1 MILDD
6 LEKVI
11 LSRKANPS
19 ADSYVS
25 SLFAKGKDEILKKI
39 GEEAVEVIIASKTA
53 DRQQIVH
60 ELADLWFHC
69 MVLMSEEGLS
79 HSDIFKELE
88 GRFGRK
94 GGKAMNDC
102 LFCKI
107 AAKKIPAKIIHE
119 DADTVAFEDINPQAP
134 VHVLIIPKKHIS
146 TTSGTSRRR

>member
-6 LEKVI
+6 LESVI
-11 LSRKANPS
+11 LSRKASPS

-39 GEEAVEVIIASKTA
+39 GEEAVEVIIASKAA
-53 DRQQIVH
+53 DRQQIIH

-88 GRFGRK
+88 KRAGRK
-94 GGKAMNDC
+94 GGR
-102 LFCKI
+102 
-107 AAKKIPAKIIHE
+107 P
-119 DADTVAFEDINPQAP
+119 
-134 VHVLIIPKKHIS
+134 
-146 TTSGTSRRR
+146 